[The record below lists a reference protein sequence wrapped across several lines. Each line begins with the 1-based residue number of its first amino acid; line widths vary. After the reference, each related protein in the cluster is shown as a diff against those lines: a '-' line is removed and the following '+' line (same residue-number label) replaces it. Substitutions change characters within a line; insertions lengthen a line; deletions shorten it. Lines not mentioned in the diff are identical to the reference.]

1 MADQEQDEFGG
12 RSPSPPPPPP
22 DILDVHYIVSDS
34 QVLGALWINLAL
46 GGACLFGFVV
56 LRGWV
61 SGPGGVFQR
70 RQELQD
76 LFMRPPR
83 LVLGTVRQ
91 IWNWLAPL
99 LAVSDAD
106 IVRCAGFDALVL
118 TRVMLLGLQMFTV
131 MSLLGV
137 GVLIPAYRSQDNLHE
152 VEASSGSLA
161 TITVANISPGSNFFL
176 LPFFFT
182 YIFTVYCC
190 AVLWVNNMCYTQ
202 LRLAYF
208 QCMDVLPPEAAL
220 EGADKGGAQTPAG
233 ARTPLGTPSAGLELR
248 TLPARSRAAS
258 IAAHALG
265 AASEAQTVTPGP
277 GAVEPRP
284 RQGPAPGPGPGPVP
298 GPLGEAT
305 EPPQPSPGAAVG
317 LSLEGVELTVMQ
329 HGFAGATAAA
339 EAAAGSEAAA
349 AGGPHR
355 PGGAAAG
362 PAAHAEGYSGVA
374 VPEMA
379 ERSIWFNAAN
389 FVAPPLRMMLDHLD
403 WMGPLQRAAAVF
415 GLRNLRLPMI
425 HDDQAP
431 PNARLYGKDEDML
444 GWDRQSLA
452 VMGETPEGRFKE
464 AGVGD
469 AAIAGLGPEDEP
481 RGQPAQLPAVL
492 PYWRPATVLSS
503 LKPGEGK
510 LREEEA
516 SLPLSPTTAPAAFSE
531 LRRRPTALRAVAAA
545 TAAAAA
551 ATAGLGARAG
561 GGGGRS
567 GAVNPTSDGG
577 SDRGVSSSAASST
590 AAGPAGPSAAVTPGA
605 YAYLRHA
612 NSSVAPI
619 DDIDAL
625 QASVVAA
632 ARAAAAPIKTDR
644 ELLSDTSQ
652 PLYPGKVNARTRQLL
667 RVPLPPPPEDVVPTS
682 MNATSAFPRTNIA
695 ASTAGHGQAFIPS
708 DAMGDPSNTCT
719 RLVNAR
725 HFVVL
730 IRKVHLQRGP
740 SPINRMAALAY
751 VIVSSLRSGMTFA
764 AAKAAAAAANVGSAM
779 HRRRNAL
786 AKVKVSAHA
795 REDAES
801 EGAAEAEVRAARAT
815 TVKGKNKAIHEVLRY
830 YSMFRF
836 GQSER
841 DFLEAASA
849 RTAAPAAARGL
860 ATAGGSMYT
869 PAGSIYGTPGAGSS
883 YSNSRFRVTSSA
895 SPQLPSR
902 LSASPGPGP
911 VAEAAEAPDL
921 QPATPGSNGP
931 NPSPAPVEA
940 PPTLQPSAGNDEAV
954 VTPAF
959 STPRHEGPVVQ
970 AVKEAQ
976 AAMDAADARAEEEVE
991 AEEDPNGSAV
1001 AHVIRTLYPRSFL
1014 GLVPVVDHGHV
1025 DNLITAWDTKMIH
1038 LATAVRELRLA
1049 QARLLDHG
1057 DVESGGK
1064 GESASASS
1072 KAGQP
1077 GPAKAAG
1084 ATAVAAGGRPG
1095 PCGDRLPGF
1104 RSVEAIRESISELRE
1119 QVTELEGKIEAARAE
1134 ALAKPIGTAYFAMFN
1149 DALDA
1154 QMLAQCPRVIP
1165 PRGPGTLISFEAT
1178 SAPAPDDVYWP
1189 ALWSTDELSQF
1200 WRRIAIFIPMGIIF
1214 LIPIGALQGAL
1225 ANLNIALCAGKAQP
1239 QQTSPPLASA
1249 QGAPLQPPS
1258 STPIAAAND
1267 IYLDW
1272 FCNPDT
1278 FWEKLAN
1285 SLLTGVLPSVLG
1297 LVWGAVIMPQ
1307 WFHMC
1312 SSISRRSTSLSAMER
1327 EMQTWWFW
1335 YSLVNTFLGAMMGG
1349 GFLGQLGT
1357 YLSNP
1362 TNLLTRLG
1370 TAVPTTANFFIQFVI
1385 ARALMT
1391 NCMRLIWPHAGSM
1404 LGAIFRSL
1412 LRLLVPRSLHQAAV
1426 LHMIPTSRAAGWYN
1440 GIVQVFM
1447 FGFAFA
1453 VVAPLILPC
1462 CCFFFFTGFFAY
1474 RYCILYVFERGYES
1488 GGRMW
1493 PVLFDQMMGFL
1504 VLMELFSGAVLF
1516 VNGSFTLAIIM
1527 WSTLTPPLAFFWH
1540 FNRHRYL
1547 LPLHHPPLSLV
1558 AREPVGAAVD
1568 PLVYTPPALRPGAI
1582 GWYPEQGKVWEK
1594 YGIPRHCC

>member
-1 MADQEQDEFGG
+1 MSDISDRKNGQFVD
-12 RSPSPPPPPP
+12 RSPGPPPPPP
-22 DILDVHYIVSDS
+22 DILDVQYIVSDS
-34 QVLGALWINLAL
+34 QVLGALYVNFAL
-46 GGACLFGFVV
+46 GAACVFGFVV

-118 TRVMLLGLQMFTV
+118 TRVLLLGLQMFTV
-131 MSLLGV
+131 MTILGV
-137 GVLIPAYRSQDNLHE
+137 VVLIPAYRSQSNLHE

-161 TITVANISPGSNFFL
+161 TITVANISPGSKMFL

-190 AVLWVNNMCYTQ
+190 AVLWVNNLCYTQ

-220 EGADKGGAQTPAG
+220 EAADKGGAQTPAG
-233 ARTPLGTPSAGLELR
+233 ARTPGGPASAG
-248 TLPARSRAAS
+248 
-258 IAAHALG
+258 
-265 AASEAQTVTPGP
+265 
-277 GAVEPRP
+277 
-284 RQGPAPGPGPGPVP
+284 
-298 GPLGEAT
+298 
-305 EPPQPSPGAAVG
+305 
-317 LSLEGVELTVMQ
+317 

-339 EAAAGSEAAA
+339 EAAAGAEAKAA
-349 AGGPHR
+349 AGPNT

-362 PAAHAEGYSGVA
+362 FAVPAEEGQAGETVA

-379 ERSIWFNAAN
+379 QRSMWFNVAN

-415 GLRNLRLPMI
+415 GLRNLRLPMV

-431 PNARLYGKDEDML
+431 AYARLYKKDEDML
-444 GWDRQSLA
+444 GWDQQSLA
-452 VMGETPEGRFKE
+452 VVGETPEGRFKE
-464 AGVGD
+464 AGAVS
-469 AAIAGLGPEDEP
+469 AAVSGLGPEDEP
-481 RGQPAQLPAVL
+481 RGRPGQLPAVL
-492 PYWRPATVLSS
+492 PYWRPAAVLSS

-516 SLPLSPTTAPAAFSE
+516 SLPISPTTAPAAFSE

-561 GGGGRS
+561 GGGGRN
-567 GAVNPTSDGG
+567 GALDPASDGG
-577 SDRGVSSSAASST
+577 SDRGVSGSAASST

-632 ARAAAAPIKTDR
+632 ARAAAAPTRTDR

-667 RVPLPPPPEDVVPTS
+667 RVPLPPPPDGTVPTS
-682 MNATSAFPRTNIA
+682 AYPRTNNIA

-779 HRRRNAL
+779 PHRRNAL
-786 AKVKVSAHA
+786 ASHAHVKVSAQA

-815 TVKGKNKAIHEVLRY
+815 TVKGKDKTILEILRY

-841 DFLEAASA
+841 DFLHFASA
-849 RTAAPAAARGL
+849 RTAAPAAARGH
-860 ATAGGSMYT
+860 TT
-869 PAGSIYGTPGAGSS
+869 PAGSTAYG
-883 YSNSRFRVTSSA
+883 NSRFRVTSSA

-921 QPATPGSNGP
+921 QPATPGSNHP
-931 NPSPAPVEA
+931 NPSLAAVKAPTA
-940 PPTLQPSAGNDEAV
+940 AGSAGNDKPV
-954 VTPAF
+954 VTPYP
-959 STPRHEGPVVQ
+959 SSITPRHHMHEGPVLQ

-976 AAMDAADARAEEEVE
+976 AAMNAADARAEADED

-1025 DNLITAWDTKMIH
+1025 DKLISAWDAKMIH
-1038 LATAVRELRLA
+1038 LAAAVRELRLA

-1057 DVESGGK
+1057 DLEAGVKSG
-1064 GESASASS
+1064 SAAASS
-1072 KAGQP
+1072 AKPGQP

-1084 ATAVAAGGRPG
+1084 ATAAAGSGTPG

-1134 ALAKPIGTAYFAMFN
+1134 ALTKPIGTAYFAMFN

-1165 PRGPGTLISFEAT
+1165 PRGPGTLISFEA
-1178 SAPAPDDVYWP
+1178 APAPAPEDVYWP
-1189 ALWSTDELSQF
+1189 ALWSTDELSLI
-1200 WRRIAIFIPMGIIF
+1200 WRRIAIVLPMAIIF
-1214 LIPIGALQGAL
+1214 FIPIGPLQGAL
-1225 ANLNIALCAGKAQP
+1225 ANLNIALCAGRAPEQP
-1239 QQTSPPLASA
+1239 SPLPLDSRAA

-1258 STPIAAAND
+1258 SDTVAAAND

-1391 NCMRLIWPHAGSM
+1391 NFVRLIWPHASSM

-1462 CCFFFFTGFFAY
+1462 CCFFFLTGYFAY

-1504 VLMELFSGAVLF
+1504 VLMELFSGAILF
-1516 VNGSFTLAIIM
+1516 VNGSFALAIVM